1 MARPKVCRPFLR
13 VLMASGLATGKSQG
27 SGQSP
32 CPFNCRV
39 CGEAA
44 KRWSL
49 ELQSLQYLNVHQRRN
64 KPKQPFEG
72 GNLLAIFLANV
83 EVFLLEDH
91 NTHTHTKPKIHL
103 MQLLGVVSS
112 ASTTQHLKWTQ
123 CQWLHPIFPRA
134 GMGSSILELLWVR
147 HQKGPVS
154 WLCARFHR
162 WPKSLKEWNRI
173 KPKINTELPWYL
185 THSLGTTISIKIS
198 RIFVRL
204 FDIYKV
210 IDEIWKCDVEIM
222 SNNVHSW
229 DLNDTLPL
237 SRRRSRGQLVGVGQL
252 QGKAMEWCQTVR
264 SSFGVVASTWLG
276 V

>member
-1 MARPKVCRPFLR
+1 
-13 VLMASGLATGKSQG
+13 
-27 SGQSP
+27 
-32 CPFNCRV
+32 
-39 CGEAA
+39 
-44 KRWSL
+44 
-49 ELQSLQYLNVHQRRN
+49 
-64 KPKQPFEG
+64 
-72 GNLLAIFLANV
+72 
-83 EVFLLEDH
+83 
-91 NTHTHTKPKIHL
+91 

-134 GMGSSILELLWVR
+134 GVGSSILELPWVR

-162 WPKSLKEWNRI
+162 WPKSLKERNRI

-185 THSLGTTISIKIS
+185 THSWEQQYQS
-198 RIFVRL
+198 RYKYQEYYLYVYYRL
-204 FDIYKV
+204 FNIYKV

-222 SNNVHSW
+222 SDNVHSW

-252 QGKAMEWCQTVR
+252 QGKAMEWCQAVR

-276 V
+276 F

>member
-1 MARPKVCRPFLR
+1 MACPKVFRPFLR

-49 ELQSLQYLNVHQRRN
+49 ELQSLQYLNVHQSPPSPMRN
-64 KPKQPFEG
+64 KSKQPFEG

-83 EVFLLEDH
+83 EVLLLEDH
-91 NTHTHTKPKIHL
+91 NTDTHTHTKKKIHL

-134 GMGSSILELLWVR
+134 GVGSSILELPWVR

-162 WPKSLKEWNRI
+162 WPKSLKERNRI

-185 THSLGTTISIKIS
+185 THSWEQQYQS
-198 RIFVRL
+198 R
-204 FDIYKV
+204 YKY
-210 IDEIWKCDVEIM
+210 
-222 SNNVHSW
+222 
-229 DLNDTLPL
+229 
-237 SRRRSRGQLVGVGQL
+237 Q
-252 QGKAMEWCQTVR
+252 
-264 SSFGVVASTWLG
+264 
-276 V
+276 